1 VPGTAV
7 AEALEIVLEKGTRM
21 KTTRADHPRVVVIG
35 AGIVGSAIAMHL
47 AERHLDPVVVDP
59 GPAERTTSAR
69 SFASLSAFD
78 TDPLGY
84 YELACAGMAGWSG
97 WARRLGEIGF
107 RRGGQVRWAADP
119 EQGRELAE
127 QTERARSRGYP
138 VMPVDQA
145 ELRRLLPDAEP
156 GPVAA
161 ACYAPRDGQ
170 VEPGLVVEACRAAT
184 AAAGGRLLLGEP
196 AGVRLDDEG
205 IRVEIGERILRPAA
219 AVLAAGAE
227 SVTVARAVGLDIP
240 TVASPGLLV
249 ETEPLPAFTDM
260 VLYLPGGP
268 GPRVYLR
275 QRADGSVLLGERS
288 QETVA
293 RDLSQRHA
301 MAILGQAARFLPLLR
316 GARIARTLLA
326 WRSMPADRL
335 PIIGHVAGLD
345 GLYLAVSHSG
355 VTLAPVLG
363 RLIADE
369 IATGAPAWL
378 LAPFRPSRFSERARR
393 VALEVE
399 EAFR

>member
-1 VPGTAV
+1 
-7 AEALEIVLEKGTRM
+7 M
-21 KTTRADHPRVVVIG
+21 KTTRADHPRVMVVG

-47 AERHLDPVVVDP
+47 AERGLDPVVVDP
-59 GPAERTTSAR
+59 ARPERTTSAR
-69 SFASLSAFD
+69 SFASLSAFGA
-78 TDPLGY
+78 DPVGY

-107 RRGGQVRWAADP
+107 RRGGQLRWASDP
-119 EQGRELAE
+119 EEGRELAE
-127 QTERARSRGYP
+127 QTERARSQGYP

-145 ELRRLLPDAEP
+145 EVRGLLPGAEP

-170 VEPGLVVEACRAAT
+170 VEPALVVAACRAAT

-196 AGVRLDDEG
+196 ARVRLDEGG
-205 IRVEIGERILRPAA
+205 IRVEVGERALRPAT

-260 VLYLPGGP
+260 VVYLPGGP
-268 GPRVYLR
+268 GPRVHLR

-301 MAILGQAARFLPLLR
+301 RAMLGQAARFLPVLG
-316 GARIARTLLA
+316 GARITRTLLA

-335 PIIGHVAGLD
+335 PIVGQVPGLD
-345 GLYLAVSHSG
+345 GLYLAVTHSG

-363 RLIADE
+363 RLVADE
-369 IATGAPAWL
+369 IATGEPAWL
-378 LAPFRPSRFSERARR
+378 LAPFRPGRFAERARR
-393 VALEVE
+393 VLLDVE
-399 EAFR
+399 EVFR

>member
-1 VPGTAV
+1 MEQG
-7 AEALEIVLEKGTRM
+7 
-21 KTTRADHPRVVVIG
+21 DHPRVVVIG

-59 GPAERTTSAR
+59 GRAEQTTSAR
-69 SFASLSAFD
+69 SFAALSAFG
-78 TDPLGY
+78 TDPVGY

-97 WARRLGEIGF
+97 WAQRLGEIGF

-138 VMPVDQA
+138 VMPVGEA
-145 ELRRLLPDAEP
+145 ELRELLPDAEP
-156 GPVAA
+156 GPVAT

-170 VEPGLVVEACRAAT
+170 VEPGLVVAACRAAT

-196 AGVRLDDEG
+196 ARVRLDDDG
-205 IRVEIGERILRPAA
+205 LQVQVADQVLRPAT

-249 ETEPLPAFTDM
+249 ETEPLPVLTDK
-260 VLYLPGGP
+260 VVYLPGGP
-268 GPRVYLR
+268 GPRVHLR
-275 QRADGSVLLGERS
+275 QRPDGSVLLGERS

-301 MAILGQAARFLPLLR
+301 RAILGQAARFLPVLR

-335 PIIGHVAGLD
+335 PIIGHVSGLD
-345 GLYLAVSHSG
+345 SLYLAVTHSG

-363 RLIADE
+363 RLVADE
-369 IATGAPAWL
+369 IATGEPAWL
-378 LAPFRPSRFSERARR
+378 LAPFRPGRFAERARR
-393 VALEVE
+393 VVLDVE
-399 EAFR
+399 EVFR